1 MFIRK
6 QDLSVLL
13 FYYLGYSRIRSLIFR
28 LQHRP
33 VARFITFH
41 DIIPESVKCFKSKLH
56 FLKQYT
62 NVVSFDDFFSGRLSL
77 EKVNVVITFDDGYK
91 SWVSSAVPSLKD
103 LELPATFFVSSGFVG
118 LSKEDGAEFMRSK
131 LYIKLGTDRTTG
143 CLKYED
149 VRKIVEEGYMVGGH
163 TINHCNLAELRAK
176 RHLQYEI
183 SEDKKRLETITGS
196 KVKYFSYPGG
206 NYLNPV
212 IHLPKVLKDAGY
224 IGAVTT
230 VSGLNHVD
238 SSPYLL
244 RRELTRA
251 SMPNQV
257 FKARVYGNY
266 DASRYIKQQI
276 LKIVKSKNEKSAI

>member
-1 MFIRK
+1 MLIRK

-13 FYYLGYSRIRSLIFR
+13 FYYLGYSRIRNLIVR

-41 DIIPESVKCFKSKLH
+41 DIIPESIECFKSNLH

-62 NVVSFDDFFSGRLSL
+62 NVVSLDDFFSGRLSL

-91 SWVSSAVPSLKD
+91 SWVSCAVPILKE

-131 LYIKLGTDRTTG
+131 LFIKLGTDRRTTG
-143 CLKYED
+143 GLKFED
-149 VRKIVEEGYMVGGH
+149 VRKIVEEGFMVGGH

-176 RHLQYEI
+176 NQVQYEI
-183 SEDKKRLETITGS
+183 SEDKKRLETITGG

-212 IHLPKVLKDAGY
+212 IHLPNVLKDAGY

-230 VSGLNHVD
+230 VSGFNYVG

-251 SMPNQV
+251 SMPWRV
-257 FKARVYGNY
+257 FRARVYGNY
-266 DASRYIKQQI
+266 DAVQCIKQQI
-276 LKIVKSKNEKSAI
+276 LKVV